1 MLIAY
6 ASTNV
11 HQICIASTLMGKK
24 LVRLNLNITE
34 EEAAALEQYADKD
47 GRTKTEVV
55 REKLRELP
63 TYDPEKKPKNPG
75 DPQAKT

>member
-1 MLIAY
+1 MMLIAY

-11 HQICIASTLMGKK
+11 YEICIASTLMGKK

-34 EEAAALEQYADKD
+34 EEAEALEQYADRD
-47 GRTKTEVV
+47 GRTKTEIV

-63 TYDPEKKPKNPG
+63 TYRPDNEPK
-75 DPQAKT
+75 QQKR